1 MAIINRLAEVRAY
14 KYLRKQGMS
23 HAGAI
28 GMICNLEAESDGF
41 YTDRMEYLLVKR
53 LKEVGYNYTDESY
66 AAAIDSGKITL
77 EEYMHPLPG
86 KQYGHGLA
94 QWTSPGRKK
103 LLYERAKASKVS
115 IADENL
121 QLEYL
126 IFELKN
132 KYQSVWKVL
141 TTATS
146 IRAASDYVLKKFEI
160 PANTGEAVCE
170 GRADRGYLFEKY
182 LNCQGGNDV
191 KVTAQQIIDVM
202 KSWIGMSRSNG
213 THKPIIDLY
222 NSHKPLARGYA
233 VSYTDDYCDTTVSAA
248 FIKLNAVDLIGGTEC
263 GVEEHINILKKKEI
277 WNEDGTIVPKPGY
290 IICYNWDDATQPNDG
305 WADHIGIVES
315 VNAKNRTMTVIEGN
329 MSGGVV
335 GERTI
340 PIGWGYIRGYGC
352 PKYAETSGTTAG
364 NQTTTGTSNKKD
376 YLSKGDNGPEVKT
389 MQIMLITVGYPCGS
403 AGADGDFGTNT
414 EKALKNYQK
423 DHKLESDGFYG
434 TKTKVSL
441 ETLYKKAQAAMSQPV
456 TATTTEAAQC
466 YDKTKAGAYKTT
478 TELWMKHGAGKE
490 KNGILVVPKG
500 RKVQCYGYY
509 SKAANGTPWL
519 YVVCNGKVGFCSS
532 KYLKKC

>member
-28 GMICNLEAESDGF
+28 GLICNLEAESDGF
-41 YTDRMEYLLVKR
+41 YTNRMEYLLVRR
-53 LKEVGYNYTDESY
+53 LKEAGYNYTDESY

-103 LLYERAKASKVS
+103 LLYERAKVKKVS
-115 IADENL
+115 ITDENL

-126 IFELKN
+126 IWELKN
-132 KYQSVWKVL
+132 KYQHVWKVL
-141 TTATS
+141 TTVTS
-146 IRAASDYVLKKFEI
+146 IRTASDYFLVHFEA
-160 PANTGEAVCE
+160 PANTGETVRK
-170 GRADRGYLFEKY
+170 GRADRGYVFEKY
-182 LNCQGGNDV
+182 LKCQNGGTKM

-202 KSWIGMSRSNG
+202 KSWIGMSRSKG

-248 FIKLNAVDLIGGTEC
+248 FIKLDAVDLIGGTEC
-263 GVEEHINILKKKEI
+263 GVEEHINILKAKGI

-315 VNAKNRTMTVIEGN
+315 VNTQNRTLTVIEGN

-352 PKYAETSGTTAG
+352 PKYTDSSGTTTG
-364 NQTTTGTSNKKD
+364 NETSNKKD
-376 YLSKGDNGPEVKT
+376 YLSKGDNGPEVNT
-389 MQIMLITVGYPCGS
+389 MQTMLITVGYPCGS
-403 AGADGDFGTNT
+403 SGADGDFGAGT

-423 DHKLESDGFYG
+423 DHKLEPDGCYG
-434 TKTKVSL
+434 SKSKASL
-441 ETLYKKAQAAMSQPV
+441 EALYKKAQAAMSQP
-456 TATTTEAAQC
+456 ATTEAAQSFN
-466 YDKTKAGAYKTT
+466 KVKAGAYKTT
-478 TELWMKHGAGKE
+478 SDLWMRAGAGKE
-490 KNGILVVPKG
+490 KSGILVVPKG
-500 RKVQCYGYY
+500 KTVQCYGYY
-509 SKAANGTPWL
+509 STASDKTAWL
-519 YVVCNGKVGFCSS
+519 YVVYNGKTGFCSS

>member
-41 YTDRMEYLLVKR
+41 YTDRMEYVLVKR
-53 LKEVGYNYTDESY
+53 LKEAGYNYTDKSY

-115 IADENL
+115 IADINL

-126 IFELKN
+126 IWELKN
-132 KYQSVWKVL
+132 KYQSVWNVL
-141 TTATS
+141 KTATS
-146 IRAASDYVLKKFEI
+146 IRTASDYVLKNFEI
-160 PANTGEAVCE
+160 PANTGEAVCK

-182 LNCQGGNDV
+182 LNCQGGNEV
-191 KVTAQQIIDVM
+191 KVTAQQVIDVM
-202 KSWIGMSRSNG
+202 KSWIGMSRTKG

-248 FIKLNAVDLIGGTEC
+248 FIKLDAVDLIGGTEC
-263 GVEEHINILKKKEI
+263 GVEEHINILKKKGI

-290 IICYNWDDATQPNDG
+290 IICYNWEDATQPNDG

-315 VNAKNRTMTVIEGN
+315 VNTRNRTLTVIEGN

-364 NQTTTGTSNKKD
+364 NQTTAGTSNKKD

-389 MQIMLITVGYPCGS
+389 MQTMLITVGYPCGS
-403 AGADGDFGTNT
+403 SGADGDFGADT

-423 DHKLESDGFYG
+423 DHKLESDGCYG
-434 TKTKVSL
+434 SKSKASL
-441 ETLYKKAQAAMSQPV
+441 KTLYKKAKDAMAQPV
-456 TATTTEAAQC
+456 AEAAQNF
-466 YDKTKAGAYKTT
+466 DKTKAGTYNTT
-478 TELWMKHGAGKE
+478 SDLWMKSGAGKE
-490 KNGILVVPKG
+490 KSGILVVPKG
-500 RKVQCYGYY
+500 KTVQCYGYY
-509 SKAANGTPWL
+509 STASDKTAWL
-519 YVVCNGKVGFCSS
+519 YVVYNGKTGFCSS
-532 KYLKKC
+532 KYLKKR

>member
-28 GMICNLEAESDGF
+28 GAIGNLEAESDGF
-41 YTDRMEYLLVKR
+41 YPDRVEYLCLNR
-53 LKEVGYNYTDESY
+53 LKSAGKIYTKETYTAD
-66 AAAIDSGKITL
+66 IDSGKISYDEFL
-77 EEYMHPLPG
+77 HPLPG
-86 KQYGHGLA
+86 KQYGYGYA
-94 QWTSPGRKK
+94 QWTSPGRKEI
-103 LLYERAKASKVS
+103 LYKWSKERKIS

-126 IFELKN
+126 IWELKN
-132 KYQSVWKVL
+132 KYQNVWKVL
-141 TTATS
+141 TTAAS
-146 IRAASDYVLKKFEI
+146 IRTASDYFLVYYES
-160 PANTGEAVCE
+160 PANTGEAVRK
-170 GRADRGYLFEKY
+170 GRADRGYAFEKY
-182 LNCQGGNDV
+182 LKCQNGGNNV
-191 KVTAQQIIDVM
+191 KVTAQQVIDVM
-202 KSWIGMSRSNG
+202 KSWIGLSRAKG

-263 GVEEHINILKKKEI
+263 GVEEHINILKKKGI

-315 VNAKNRTMTVIEGN
+315 VNTRNRTLTVIEGN
-329 MSGGVV
+329 MSGSVV

-364 NQTTTGTSNKKD
+364 NQTTAGTSNKKD

-389 MQIMLITVGYPCGS
+389 MQTMLITVGYPCGS
-403 AGADGDFGTNT
+403 SGADGDFGTDT

-423 DHKLESDGFYG
+423 DHKLESDGCYG
-434 TKTKVSL
+434 SKSKASL
-441 ETLYKKAQAAMSQPV
+441 KTLYKKAKDAMAQPV
-456 TATTTEAAQC
+456 AEAAQNF
-466 YDKTKAGAYKTT
+466 DKTKAGTYKTT
-478 TELWMKHGAGKE
+478 SDLWMKSGAGKE
-490 KNGILVVPKG
+490 KSGILVVPKG
-500 RKVQCYGYY
+500 KTVQCYGYY
-509 SKAANGTPWL
+509 STASDKTAWL
-519 YVVCNGKVGFCSS
+519 YVVYSGKTGFCSS

>member
-1 MAIINRLAEVRAY
+1 MVVIDRLAEVRAY
-14 KYLRKQGMS
+14 YYFRKKGMT
-23 HAGAI
+23 HEGAI

-41 YTDRMEYLLVKR
+41 YTNRMEYLLVKR
-53 LKEVGYNYTDESY
+53 LKEAGYNYTDKSY
-66 AAAIDSGKITL
+66 AAAIDSGEITL

-103 LLYERAKASKVS
+103 LLYERAKAKKVS
-115 IADENL
+115 ITDENL

-126 IFELKN
+126 IWELKN
-132 KYQSVWKVL
+132 KYQNVWKVL

-146 IRAASDYVLKKFEI
+146 IRVASDYVLKNFEI
-160 PANTGEAVCE
+160 PANTGDTVCK
-170 GRADRGYLFEKY
+170 GRADRGYVFEKY
-182 LNCQGGNDV
+182 LKCQNGGTNV

-202 KSWIGMSRSNG
+202 KSWIGMSRSKG

-248 FIKLNAVDLIGGTEC
+248 FIKLDAVDLIGGTEC
-263 GVEEHINILKKKEI
+263 GVEEHINILKDHKI

-315 VNAKNRTMTVIEGN
+315 VNTKNRTLTVIEGN

-352 PKYAETSGTTAG
+352 PKYAN
-364 NQTTTGTSNKKD
+364 NQT
-376 YLSKGDNGPEVKT
+376 
-389 MQIMLITVGYPCGS
+389 
-403 AGADGDFGTNT
+403 AGTNT
-414 EKALKNYQK
+414 NIKPNTEAGGKYMFEVKIVQSGSTGNDVKLLQRLLKSNGCKGKDGKNLTIDGSCGSNTVYAIREYQK
-423 DHKLESDGFYG
+423 KKKLEVDGCAG
-434 TKTKVSL
+434 N
-441 ETLYKKAQAAMSQPV
+441 
-456 TATTTEAAQC
+456 ATW
-466 YDKTKAGAYKTT
+466 KS
-478 TELWMKHGAGKE
+478 
-490 KNGILVVPKG
+490 ILL
-500 RKVQCYGYY
+500 R
-509 SKAANGTPWL
+509 
-519 YVVCNGKVGFCSS
+519 
-532 KYLKKC
+532 